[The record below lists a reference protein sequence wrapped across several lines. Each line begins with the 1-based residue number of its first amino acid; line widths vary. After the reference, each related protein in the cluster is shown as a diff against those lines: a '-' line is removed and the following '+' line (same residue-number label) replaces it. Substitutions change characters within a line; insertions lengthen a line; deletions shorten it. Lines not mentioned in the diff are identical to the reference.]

1 MSRLAI
7 FPLLVLL
14 AGLLPLAAML
24 PATLLPLQQGDLAS
38 TWQQLLHWPALGG
51 SLLLSLLS
59 SLGASLGALTLG
71 LALAGRTLQQRRRH
85 RLTPALLLAAPHI
98 ALATGLLMLVAPT
111 GLVWRLLAPL
121 FGWQHPPDLPLPND
135 PYALSLMLLLLLKE
149 TPFFYLL
156 VLAQAERCAAAQQ
169 LSAAT
174 ALGYPPSQGWW
185 RIVVPQLLP
194 GLRLPMFCVLAF
206 SFSALDLALLLGP
219 QRPYLFAQLL
229 WQWISDGE
237 QGALAALGALVLLLL
252 NALALL
258 IWFAIERVWIH
269 YCRRPPRRHQR
280 QMRGRIAIYWP
291 IALGLT
297 ASAYLMLLLI
307 SLAQRWPFPLR
318 WPQQWRY
325 DSWLYSFN
333 DWSGPLWHTLWIAL
347 AVNLLALPLALGTL
361 EWYAARRRQPGAW
374 LLLPLLLPQMGLI
387 FGLQLFAAHYHWL
400 GRYPVVIY
408 GQLLFV
414 TPYYLLTL
422 SGPWLRFDQR
432 QIRVAL
438 ALGQTPWRAFYRVKL
453 PQLMPALLLALAFGV
468 AVSVGLYLPTLGLG
482 AGRLPTLATETV
494 AYASGIDRRLAAIGA
509 LWQTLLPLP
518 AFLLALWLPLRGV
531 RGSSRHDFP

>member
-1 MSRLAI
+1 MSRLAL
-7 FPLLVLL
+7 FPLLLLL
-14 AGLLPLAAML
+14 AGLLPLAAMV
-24 PATLLPLQQGDLAS
+24 PATWLPLQQGHLADA
-38 TWQQLLHWPALGG
+38 WQQLRHWPALGH
-51 SLLLSLLS
+51 SLALSLLS
-59 SLGASLGALTLG
+59 SLGASWGALVLG
-71 LALAGRTLQQRRRH
+71 LALAGRTLQRRRRH
-85 RLTPALLLAAPHI
+85 RLIPALLLAAPHI
-98 ALATGLLMLVAPT
+98 ALATGLLMLLAPT
-111 GLVWRLLAPL
+111 GLLWRLLAPL
-121 FGWQHPPDLPLPND
+121 FAWRQPPDLALPND

-156 VLAQAERCAAAQQ
+156 ALAQAERCGAMQQ
-169 LSAAT
+169 LGVAA
-174 ALGYPPSQGWW
+174 ALGYPPRQGWW

-206 SFSALDLALLLGP
+206 SLSALDLALLLGP

-237 QGALAALGALVLLLL
+237 QGGLAALGALLLLLL

-258 IWFAIERVWIH
+258 ISYASERAWVNV
-269 YCRRPPRRHQR
+269 CQRPPRRHAR
-280 QMRGRIAIYWP
+280 HTASLVAAYWP
-291 IALGLT
+291 AAFGLT

-318 WPQQWRY
+318 WPQHWRY
-325 DSWLYSFN
+325 DSWLYSFH
-333 DWSGPLWHTLWIAL
+333 DWSTPLWHSLWIAL
-347 AVNLLALPLALGTL
+347 VVNLLALILALGTL
-361 EWYAARRRQPGAW
+361 EWYAARQRHPGAW

-387 FGLQLFAAHYHWL
+387 FGLQVFAARYHWL
-400 GRYPVVIY
+400 GSYPLVIY

-422 SGPWLRFDQR
+422 SGPWLRFDVR

-438 ALGQTPWRAFYRVKL
+438 ALGQSPWRAFYRVKL
-453 PQLMPALLLALAFGV
+453 PQLMPALLVALAFGV
-468 AVSVGLYLPTLGLG
+468 AVSIGMYLPTLGLG

-518 AFLLALWLPLRGV
+518 AFLLALWLPVRGV
-531 RGSSRHDFP
+531 RGASRHDIS